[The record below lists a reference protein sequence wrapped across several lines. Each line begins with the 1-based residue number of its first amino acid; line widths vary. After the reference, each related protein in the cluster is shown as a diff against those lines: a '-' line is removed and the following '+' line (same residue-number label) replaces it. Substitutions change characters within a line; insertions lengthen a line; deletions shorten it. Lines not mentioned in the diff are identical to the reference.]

1 MPEDVAM
8 KRLLALLLFAALL
21 PGQARSQANA
31 PLAPETRKELG
42 DFFSPL
48 AGANMPAFDQATL
61 SDENLLQFALWRCI
75 LRPAPSLKR
84 INGGNDIVIPS
95 GVIDNITRS
104 VFGRTITKHHKAQYV
119 ESLASGEAFVF
130 AQVDSLRPGDGD
142 TFLATGTIYY
152 TGAGETIDPH
162 ATRAQWKRAGADVR
176 TSGTFSSV
184 LKRTAAPQAHWT
196 VLQYAV
202 KEAP

>member
-1 MPEDVAM
+1 M
-8 KRLLALLLFAALL
+8 KRLFAGLLLFATLL
-21 PGQARSQANA
+21 PGQALSQANA
-31 PLAPETRKELG
+31 PVPPETRKELS
-42 DFFSPL
+42 DFFSPF

-61 SDENLLQFALWRCI
+61 SDENLLHFAVWQCI

-95 GVIDNITRS
+95 DVIDNITQT
-104 VFGRTITKHHKAQYV
+104 VFGRTIQKHRKAQYV

-130 AQVDSLRPGDGD
+130 AQVDSLRPDDGD
-142 TFLATGTIYY
+142 TFLAAGTIYY

-162 ATRAQWKRAGADVR
+162 ATRAQWKRSGADVR
-176 TSGTFSSV
+176 VWGTFSGV
-184 LKRTAAPQAHWT
+184 LRRTAAPQAHWI

>member
-1 MPEDVAM
+1 M
-8 KRLLALLLFAALL
+8 KRLVASLLLLAALL
-21 PGQARSQANA
+21 PCPALAGSQDKA
-31 PLAPETRKELG
+31 PLPPETRKELNN
-42 DFFSPL
+42 FMSPFAASNM
-48 AGANMPAFDQATL
+48 AGFDQTTL
-61 SDENLLQFALWRCI
+61 TDEALLDFAVWSCI
-75 LRPAPSLKR
+75 LRPDPALKR
-84 INGGNDIVIPS
+84 TRGGQDIVIPS
-95 GVIDNITRS
+95 RVVDDITQGT
-104 VFGRTITKHHKAQYV
+104 FGRTIKQHRKSQYV